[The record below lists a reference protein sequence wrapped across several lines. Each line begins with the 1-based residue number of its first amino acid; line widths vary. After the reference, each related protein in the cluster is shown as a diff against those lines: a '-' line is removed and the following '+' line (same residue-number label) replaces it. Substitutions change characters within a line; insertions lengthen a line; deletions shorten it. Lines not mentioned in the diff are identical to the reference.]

1 MTMEN
6 FENSLQSG
14 NAKIWVDGIEKK
26 WTNPT
31 GEAKEWWNTKIE
43 ENKKV
48 IEKHPDSG
56 TKRLYGYNI
65 MLAEALQKNPTL
77 LSKAERI

>member
-6 FENSLQSG
+6 FENSLQPG
-14 NAKIWVDGIEKK
+14 NAEIWINGIEKK

-31 GEAKEWWNTKIE
+31 DEAIEWWNTKIE
-43 ENKKV
+43 QNKEV
-48 IEKHPDSG
+48 IERYPDSG
-56 TKRLYGYNI
+56 AKRLVNYNI
-65 MLAEALQKNPTL
+65 MLAKALKENPTL